1 MNKPLRRKYNYSNL
15 ECIKMEQNHLLK
27 QIRRQEDKLL
37 VHTDKFIDLFDNIS
51 TIVNTVRQAF
61 DFVNFFQGLKTGLN
75 YIVSTVNAIVSAF
88 ESIRRPV
95 KNMKDVP
102 SEEVQAEDNKDD
114 EDNKGNS
121 DNPEL

>member
-1 MNKPLRRKYNYSNL
+1 MNKPLQRKYNCSNL
-15 ECIKMEQNHLLK
+15 KCIKMEQKHLLK
-27 QIRRQEDKLL
+27 RIHRQEEKLN
-37 VHTDKFIDLFDNIS
+37 VYTDKFVDLFDSIS
-51 TIVNTVRQAF
+51 TIVGTIRQAF

-102 SEEVQAEDNKDD
+102 SEEAQAEDNKDD
-114 EDNKGNS
+114 EDNKGNC